1 MVENILKAELAQNA
15 ERWLLPEMQGT
26 HLVPVSREKSSGG
39 FKKKPTA
46 RSESGIPR
54 AMTASHLAQL
64 EQQAKTSGE
73 SSGRAEGYQQGY
85 GEGQQKAVSLIEE
98 SHQRIDTLVATI
110 TDEIEREKDK
120 LQTVF
125 SGLLVRLC
133 EAVCLRELRAESNI
147 EEIVRRALAALPVG
161 ETQITVYLN
170 PADYQFMSTSGDREQ
185 KWLMSASQDI
195 EPGGCR
201 IRSENSEID
210 FTLEER
216 VDQIAAQVFEE
227 NLSPPA
233 R

>member
-1 MVENILKAELAQNA
+1 MAENILKAGRAQNA

-26 HLVPVSREKSSGG
+26 HVVPVSREKSSGG
-39 FKKKPTA
+39 FKKTSAA
-46 RSESGIPR
+46 RPESRITR

-98 SHQRIDTLVATI
+98 SRQRIDTLVTTI

-125 SGLLVRLC
+125 STLLVRLC
-133 EAVCLRELRAESNI
+133 RAVCLRELQAESNI

-161 ETQITVYLN
+161 ETKITVYLN
-170 PADYQFMSTSGDREQ
+170 PADCEFMSASADREQ
-185 KWLMSASQDI
+185 KWILSAREDI

-227 NLSPPA
+227 NLSPPTG
-233 R
+233 